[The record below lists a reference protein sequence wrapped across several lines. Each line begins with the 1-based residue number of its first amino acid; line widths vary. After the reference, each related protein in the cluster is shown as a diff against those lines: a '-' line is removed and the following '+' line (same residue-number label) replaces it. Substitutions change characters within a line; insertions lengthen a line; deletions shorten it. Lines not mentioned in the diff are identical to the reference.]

1 MRISFRKTW
10 ISFILTLSVLFV
22 ALAVPASA
30 ANATYTGQTNTISA
44 GSSHT
49 AVIDENGD
57 LWVWGSNW
65 QGQIGNGGQ
74 GDVTISEPFGDGN
87 PEHIITY
94 KLQTT
99 PVKVLS
105 DVVSV
110 SCGYDFTA
118 AIRSDGS
125 LWMWGD
131 NRLGQLG
138 NGRVG
143 DAKFRQMDGS
153 LDIVQTTPVKIMDD
167 VVSVSCGSAHACA
180 VKSDGSLWA
189 WGHNVYGPV
198 GNGGKGNE
206 IVIGWGNELTVQTV
220 PVKIM
225 DDVIAADCAEYY
237 TAALKKD
244 GTLWLWGTYHQD
256 IFSSTMQPTPVNI
269 RSNVAAFWCNPNS
282 YLTYVDNNGTMSTL
296 EDEAKSSVM
305 SDVKAVRRFSLM
317 GGGAILQSNCT
328 LWMWGSNSYG
338 AQGTGQPAS
347 GMDAIYNYTPIK
359 LMDNVSAVSCGL
371 ANVAVIKSDGSVWCW
386 GYNENGEVGNGKTGE
401 LIDGSIS
408 QLTPYQL
415 SGITA
420 KLPESTTI
428 VVPDKPSAW
437 AEQQVADAI
446 NDGLVPE
453 HMQSGYTEPISRADV
468 AQMFINLIEKSSGK
482 TIETVI
488 KENGATVSS
497 AFTDT
502 NDTAVLYANA
512 LGIING
518 VEENRFDPDGLLTR
532 AQCAVI
538 INRAANVLDV
548 QTEGYTHNFADLEGH
563 WADDSLGWPVHAGI
577 IDGVGTN
584 RFAPDEPLTCEQAIV
599 ICYRAL
605 EYLKG

>member
-1 MRISFRKTW
+1 MKISFRKTW
-10 ISFILTLSVLFV
+10 ISFILALSVLF

-30 ANATYTGQTNTISA
+30 ANVTYTGQTNTISA
-44 GSSHT
+44 GSNHT

-99 PVKVLS
+99 PVKVRS
-105 DVVSV
+105 DVISV
-110 SCGYDFTA
+110 SCGDTFTA

-125 LWMWGD
+125 LWMWGH
-131 NRLGQLG
+131 NQFGELG

-143 DAKFRQMDGS
+143 NSKSREMDGS
-153 LDIVQTTPVKIMDD
+153 LDLIQTTPVKVMDD
-167 VVSVSCGSAHACA
+167 VVSVSCGRAHACA

-225 DDVIAADCAEYY
+225 DNVIDTACTHYS
-237 TAALKKD
+237 TAALKSD
-244 GTLWLWGTYHQD
+244 GTLWLWGMDVGDLLDSPNVSSPVQIASNITSFWLDGDGIEVSLSYINSSGTIQTFDRGLFVLPSSLD
-256 IFSSTMQPTPVNI
+256 IKN
-269 RSNVAAFWCNPNS
+269 
-282 YLTYVDNNGTMSTL
+282 L
-296 EDEAKSSVM
+296 ESCM
-305 SDVKAVRRFSLM
+305 HGKAVLRNDNSLWWM
-317 GGGAILQSNCT
+317 GTNCFD
-328 LWMWGSNSYG
+328 LYSEEISY
-338 AQGTGQPAS
+338 Q
-347 GMDAIYNYTPIK
+347 IEKI
-359 LMDNVSAVSCGL
+359 MDNVTSVSVGD
-371 ANVAVIKSDGSVWCW
+371 NIFAVIKGDGSVWCW
-386 GYNENGEVGNGKTGE
+386 GENQYGAVGNGRKGE
-401 LIDGSIS
+401 PNPGSPYYSKDSIM
-408 QLTPYQL
+408 QKTPYQV

-437 AEQQVADAI
+437 AEQQVTGAI

-502 NDTAVLYANA
+502 NDPAVLYANA

-538 INRAANVLDV
+538 INRAANVLGV
-548 QTEGYTHNFADLEGH
+548 QTDGYTHNFADLEGH

-577 IDGVGTN
+577 IDGVGSN
-584 RFAPDEPLTCEQAIV
+584 RFAPDDPLTCEQAIV